1 VLNKSSAK
9 QQAILDRPGV
19 ATREFAASATPGS
32 FKFIRLLPKKTGC
45 DAWSKL
51 CDTLIEEFVAD
62 PPREFSWL
70 ELRSEDELK
79 LIKLAVTDNSR
90 SLSEILGESDP
101 ILRDSGPD
109 LNSLLR
115 NSDRYDQL
123 LMLRGLLA
131 FGLLEHCLAK
141 RHRIDYGLHYG
152 HASRKL
158 AVPYRA
164 AEVPSERSEFNFP
177 DTCLLLTTLSY
188 YYQGLTKDQLRAAL
202 SSLLKEGTQ
211 AQAYFYNMWL
221 DSIRHKIMTSDPKDF
236 DMIDHVN
243 KIDLT
248 NEGKTFDRQN
258 AYQLPKIIKLV
269 LTDI

>member
-1 VLNKSSAK
+1 LVLLKGILRVLNKSSTK
-9 QQAILDRPGV
+9 QQAILDQPGV
-19 ATREFAASATPGS
+19 ATRAFAASATPGS

-51 CDTLIEEFVAD
+51 CDTLIEEFIAD

-90 SLSEILGESDP
+90 SLTKILKHSDP
-101 ILRDSGPD
+101 NLYNFLQDT
-109 LNSLLR
+109 
-115 NSDRYDQL
+115 DRYDQL

-141 RHRIDYGLHYG
+141 RHRTDYGLHFDN
-152 HASRKL
+152 ANRKL

-164 AEVPSERSEFNFP
+164 AEVPSERSEFNHP
-177 DTCLLLTTLSY
+177 DACLLLTTLSY
-188 YYQGLTKDQLRAAL
+188 YYEGLTKEQLRAAL

-211 AQAYFYNMWL
+211 AQEYFYNMWL
-221 DSIRHKIMTSDPKDF
+221 DSIRAVIITSDPKDYE
-236 DMIDHVN
+236 MIDQVI

-248 NEGKTFDRQN
+248 NEGM
-258 AYQLPKIIKLV
+258 
-269 LTDI
+269 